1 MSELETRELRE
12 SILNGLNIALHR
24 LIQEK
29 KRNNSEL
36 AISTSRGKVIKVR
49 ASEL

>member
-1 MSELETRELRE
+1 MSEIETRELRE
-12 SILNGLNIALHR
+12 NILNGLNIALHR

-29 KRNNSEL
+29 KKNNSEL
-36 AISTSRGKVIKVR
+36 AISNKGKVVRVR

>member
-1 MSELETRELRE
+1 MSEIETKELRDN
-12 SILNGLNIALHR
+12 ILNGLNIALLR

-29 KRNNSEL
+29 KKNNSEL
-36 AISTSRGKVIKVR
+36 AISNRGKVVKIR

>member
-1 MSELETRELRE
+1 MSEIEAKELRE
-12 SILNGLNIALHR
+12 NILNGLNISLHR

-29 KRNNSEL
+29 KKNNLEL
-36 AISTSRGKVIKVR
+36 AISNKGRVIKVR

>member
-1 MSELETRELRE
+1 MSELETKELRDN
-12 SILNGLNIALHR
+12 ILNGLNIALHR

-29 KRNNSEL
+29 KKNNSEL
-36 AISTSRGKVIKVR
+36 AISNKGKVVKVK

>member
-1 MSELETRELRE
+1 MSEIETKELRDN
-12 SILNGLNIALHR
+12 ILNGLNIALHR

-29 KRNNSEL
+29 KKSNSEL
-36 AISTSRGKVIKVR
+36 AISNKGKVVKVR